1 MIFLYSHS
9 SQNTGSEDDAGS
21 QSLIVAKSRRLL
33 GEVMEATQ
41 AENELKEAYLI
52 SGIASS
58 LNDELAAS
66 VEALSM

>member
-1 MIFLYSHS
+1 
-9 SQNTGSEDDAGS
+9 
-21 QSLIVAKSRRLL
+21 
-33 GEVMEATQ
+33 MEATQ

-66 VEALSM
+66 VEALSMQSVSIGFLCQLLYVI